1 MTATLRPEV
10 ATLGLAVGLM
20 FALVCYLVANLSPGG
35 MISPGWLAL
44 TLVQDWRQFLAV
56 LAAVLATWGGAVLL
70 QRWVILFGRR
80 LLAATVLLGVL
91 LTTGA
96 FLAVQNTVPLL
107 FAHQTLGFIV
117 PGLVAYQLV
126 KQPVLPTALA
136 TSGVTAASYGV
147 LASGLLAGVLPAL

>member
-1 MTATLRPEV
+1 
-10 ATLGLAVGLM
+10 M

-56 LAAVLATWGGAVLL
+56 VAAVLATWGGALLL

-91 LTTGA
+91 LATGA
-96 FLAVQNTVPLL
+96 FLVVQNTVPLL
-107 FAHQTLGFIV
+107 RRAGSV
-117 PGLVAYQLV
+117 G
-126 KQPVLPTALA
+126 
-136 TSGVTAASYGV
+136 
-147 LASGLLAGVLPAL
+147 LAGRNRSLITVKWSRSARCLRARAARDFD